1 MISLQEF
8 IIRKN
13 KYFDLETSFSDVVD
27 VLINKNLTHFPVV
40 ENGIFLGNIS
50 LDDAETFTQNNPIGD
65 ARALFEIFFV
75 RETSFWF
82 EVLELFSKHQTNIIP
97 VLNKNNKVIG
107 YYHFDDVIPFFN
119 ETPFLKEIGTTVIIE
134 KDIYSY
140 SISQV
145 SQIFEINNSKILG
158 IIISEVE
165 GNIAQIII
173 KATSININ
181 EIIQSLRRYEYNIIS
196 EHIED
201 QFLSDLKDRSDYLD
215 KYLNI

>member
-82 EVLELFSKHQTNIIP
+82 EVLELNTKNQTNIIP

-107 YYHFDDVIPFFN
+107 YYLFDDVIPFFN

>member
-50 LDDAETFTQNNPIGD
+50 LDDAETFTQNNPIRD

-97 VLNKNNKVIG
+97 VLNKNNEVIG
-107 YYHFDDVIPFFN
+107 YYLFDDVIPFFN

>member
-50 LDDAETFTQNNPIGD
+50 LDDAETFTQNNPIED

-201 QFLSDLKDRSDYLD
+201 QFLSDLKDRSVYLD

>member
-97 VLNKNNKVIG
+97 VLDKNNKVIG
-107 YYHFDDVIPFFN
+107 YYLFDDVIPFFN

-134 KDIYSY
+134 KNIYSY